1 MVRLTVRQRS
11 ALAGTLRELANY
23 GVAALV
29 FGQFVGDLIVSW
41 RRLLVGAVIWIG
53 FVAFALVLEGE

>member
-1 MVRLTVRQRS
+1 MVRLTTHQRG

-29 FGQFVGDLIVSW
+29 FGQFVGDVTVSW
-41 RRLLVGAVIWIG
+41 WRFLAGAAIWLALVT
-53 FVAFALVLEGE
+53 FALGLEGE